1 MKTKNLSDDMVVCPS
16 LTKREKE
23 ILCLVQTGKTN
34 KEIASEEI
42 ISEAT
47 VETHLSNINKK
58 LGARTRIQAINL
70 AKESGLIE

>member
-1 MKTKNLSDDMVVCPS
+1 MKTANLSDDMVVSSS

-58 LGARTRIQAINL
+58 LGTKTRTQAIHL
-70 AKESGLIE
+70 ARKSGLIE